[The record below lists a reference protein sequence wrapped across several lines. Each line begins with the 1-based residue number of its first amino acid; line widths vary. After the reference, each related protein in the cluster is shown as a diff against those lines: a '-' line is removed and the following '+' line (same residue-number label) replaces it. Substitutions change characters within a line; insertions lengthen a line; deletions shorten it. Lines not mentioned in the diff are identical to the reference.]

1 MRQSVFETNSSSM
14 HSIVVKKTLEYYTK
28 EETEGEIHIRKSGKW
43 TIYEDDLEFGRS
55 PFEII
60 GSFKRKIHYA
70 IASLCGSY
78 LSKEKAEIEL
88 KEIEQIVKKYMPEI
102 KLIELP
108 QVYNYSSGKDEK
120 YYGCIDHESIGL
132 LQDFIK
138 TKEITLEEFLTNKR
152 YLVIIDGDEYCFW
165 KKAKK
170 TGIIDLNEIE
180 EEFE

>member
-1 MRQSVFETNSSSM
+1 M
-14 HSIVVKKTLEYYTK
+14 
-28 EETEGEIHIRKSGKW
+28 
-43 TIYEDDLEFGRS
+43 
-55 PFEII
+55 
-60 GSFKRKIHYA
+60 
-70 IASLCGSY
+70 CGSY
-78 LSKEKAEIEL
+78 FLHDKAESQL
-88 KEIEQIVKKYMPEI
+88 KEIEQIVKKYIPEI

-108 QVYNYSSGKDEK
+108 EVYNYSSGKDEK

-152 YLVIIDGDEYCFW
+152 YLVVIDGDEYCLW

-180 EEFE
+180 EEFEYE